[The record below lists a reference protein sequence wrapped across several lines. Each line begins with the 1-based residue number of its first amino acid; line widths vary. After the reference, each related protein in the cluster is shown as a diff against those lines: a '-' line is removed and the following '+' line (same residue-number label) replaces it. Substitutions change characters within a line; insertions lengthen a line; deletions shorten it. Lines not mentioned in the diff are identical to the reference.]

1 MRNRCTSLCPGAR
14 SAEKRRLANG
24 LAVGLGPLCAVVV
37 SLSSFAASSLD
48 DSIVVRGNRRVE
60 AAAVRGYFHPGPNGL
75 DAAAV
80 NDGLKALY
88 ASGLFA
94 DVKVTWSE
102 ARLVVTVAE
111 APLIDRVQFEGN
123 KQFKDKELNGE
134 IRSRVHTPLSKAG
147 VQDDVSRIAE
157 LYRGSGRYDATIT
170 PKTIVKGEG
179 RVDLVFEI
187 KEGAKTGIAKIVF
200 VGNHGF
206 SDQRLKGV
214 IKTSESG
221 WLAFLKTTDVYDA
234 DRLEADRDLLHA
246 FYLKHGYADAKVVAA
261 TGAYDAARKAF
272 DIAFTIEE
280 GDRFRFGA
288 IDFKSNVGA
297 LDVAALREA
306 LTMTSG
312 DIYDASAVDKSVD
325 ALAVAVSRQGFP
337 FATVH
342 PQAQRDRT
350 QKLLNLV
357 LVLDDGPH
365 KYIERIVVRGNTS
378 TQDQVIRREFDV
390 QEGDA
395 YNRSLVA
402 RAERRLKALN
412 LFKSVKTSTE
422 PGSSPDRVVLA
433 VEIQEQETGEFFVS
447 GGYSTSYG
455 VVAEATVA
463 ERNFMGLGQYVKVSG
478 TLGQYVRSGK
488 LSLAQ
493 PYFLDTRA
501 TLGLDVFGSQTLTN
515 SNQSYGSTSY
525 GSAIRIDAPVTD
537 TVSAEARYSIVNQ
550 ASSLDP
556 ALLTCVPGT
565 GCTSASAEVK
575 QAVLNGPAWLSMAG
589 ATFAYSTLDNP
600 KSPHEGV
607 RLEVK
612 QDIAGL
618 GGDVDFFRTTG
629 DMRIYHDFGDDVVGL
644 ARGQGGFVMPYGGQ
658 PLPFANGF
666 FGGPQY
672 VRGFAVNGFGPR
684 DLTPGTTADNLGG
697 SRYWATTAELQS
709 PIPWLPPD
717 FALKAAVFSDAGSV
731 WGYRGQTSFPAL
743 SQSLNVADTRRVRSS
758 IGAGLIWDSP
768 FGPLR
773 VDYAYPTS
781 KTNYDV
787 TQRLHFGF
795 GPF

>member
-1 MRNRCTSLCPGAR
+1 M
-14 SAEKRRLANG
+14 
-24 LAVGLGPLCAVVV
+24 GLGALGFPVLCAVISSPV
-37 SLSSFAASSLD
+37 SLAASPLD
-48 DSIVVRGNRRVE
+48 DTIVVRGNRRID
-60 AAAVRGYFHPGPNGL
+60 AAVVRGYFHAKSDGGL
-75 DAAAV
+75 DAAGV

-88 ASGLFA
+88 GSGLFA
-94 DVKVTWSE
+94 DVNVAWSGT
-102 ARLVVTVAE
+102 RLVVTVAE
-111 APLIDRVQFEGN
+111 APVIDRVQFEGN
-123 KQFKDKELNGE
+123 KQFKDKELTSE
-134 IRSRVHTPLSKAG
+134 VRSKARTPLTTAG
-147 VQDDVSRIAE
+147 VRDDVVRVAE
-157 LYRGSGRYDATIT
+157 LYRHLGRYDATIT

-187 KEGAKTGIAKIVF
+187 KEGPKTGIAKIVF
-200 VGNHGF
+200 VGNHAF

-234 DRLEADRDLLHA
+234 DRLETDRDLLHT
-246 FYLKHGYADAKVVAA
+246 FYLEHGYADAQVVAA
-261 TGAYDAARKAF
+261 TGAYDAARKGF
-272 DIAFTIEE
+272 DIAFTIDE
-280 GDRFRFGA
+280 GDRYRFGT
-288 IDFKSNVGA
+288 IDIKPNVGA
-297 LDVAALREA
+297 VDVAALRGA

-312 DIYDASAVDKSVD
+312 DVYDASTVDKSVD
-325 ALAVAVSRQGFP
+325 VLALAVSRHGFP
-337 FATVH
+337 FAAVH
-342 PQAQRDRT
+342 PQAQRDRN
-350 QKLLNLV
+350 QKLLDLV
-357 LVLDDGPH
+357 LAIDDGPH
-365 KYIERIVVRGNTS
+365 TYIERIVVRGNTS
-378 TQDQVIRREFDV
+378 TQDQVIRREFDIH
-390 QEGDA
+390 EGDA
-395 YNRSLVA
+395 YNRSLVL
-402 RAERRLKALN
+402 RAEHHLKALN

-422 PGSSPDRVVLA
+422 PGSSPDRIVLDVDIA
-433 VEIQEQETGEFFVS
+433 EQETGEFYVS

-455 VVAEATVA
+455 MVAEVTVA

-525 GSAIRIDAPVTD
+525 GSAVRIDAAVTD

-550 ASSLDP
+550 SSSLDP
-556 ALLTCVPGT
+556 ALLTCVAGT
-565 GCTSASAEVK
+565 GCTAASAEVK
-575 QAVLNGPAWLSMAG
+575 QAVLNGPAWVSMAG
-589 ATFAYSTLDNP
+589 TTYGYSTLDNA
-600 KSPHEGV
+600 KNPHEGV
-607 RLEVK
+607 RLEVR
-612 QDIAGL
+612 QDLAGL
-618 GGDVDFFRTTG
+618 GGDADFFRTTA
-629 DMRIYHDFGDDVVGL
+629 DLRLYHDFGEDVVGM
-644 ARGQGGFVMPYGGQ
+644 ARGQGGFITPYGGQ
-658 PLPFANGF
+658 SLPFANGF
-666 FGGPQY
+666 FGGPQF

-731 WGYRGQTSFPAL
+731 WGYRGQTSFPTL

-781 KTNYDV
+781 KTNYEV

-795 GPF
+795 GGF

>member
-1 MRNRCTSLCPGAR
+1 MSSRAGAR
-14 SAEKRRLANG
+14 SAAKRLLAIG
-24 LAVGLGPLCAVVV
+24 LAVGLGPLCAAIV

-60 AAAVRGYFHPGPNGL
+60 AAAVRGYFHHGPDGAL

-88 ASGLFA
+88 ASGLFT
-94 DVKVTWSE
+94 DVKVAWSGTH
-102 ARLVVTVAE
+102 LVVTVAE
-111 APLIDRVQFEGN
+111 APLIDRMQFEGN
-123 KQFKDKELNGE
+123 KQFKDKELAGE
-134 IRSRVHTPLSKAG
+134 IHAKAHTPLSKAG

-157 LYRGSGRYDATIT
+157 LYRHSGRYDATIT

-187 KEGAKTGIAKIVF
+187 KEGRKTGIAKIVF
-200 VGNHGF
+200 VGNHAF

-234 DRLEADRDLLHA
+234 DRLEADRDLLHN
-246 FYLKHGYADAKVVAA
+246 FYVKHGYADAQVVAA
-261 TGAYDAARKAF
+261 TGAYDAARKGF

-280 GDRFRFGA
+280 GDRFRFGT
-288 IDFKSNVGA
+288 IDIKSNVGA
-297 LDVAALREA
+297 LDIAALREA
-306 LTMTSG
+306 LTVTSG
-312 DIYDASAVDKSVD
+312 DVYDASAVDKSVD

-342 PQAQRDRT
+342 PQAQRDRN

-365 KYIERIVVRGNTS
+365 SYIERIVVRGNTS
-378 TQDQVIRREFDV
+378 TQDQVIRREFDIH
-390 QEGDA
+390 EGDA

-455 VVAEATVA
+455 VVAEVTVA

-478 TLGQYVRSGK
+478 MLGQYVRSGK

-525 GSAIRIDAPVTD
+525 GSAVRIDAPVTD

-550 ASSLDP
+550 SSSLDP

-575 QAVLNGPAWLSMAG
+575 QAVLNGPAWLSMVG
-589 ATFAYSTLDNP
+589 NTFGYSTLDNP
-600 KSPHEGV
+600 KNPHEGV
-607 RLEVK
+607 RLEAK
-612 QDIAGL
+612 QDLAGL

-629 DMRIYHDFGDDVVGL
+629 DLRIYHDFGDDVVGL
-644 ARGQGGFVMPYGGQ
+644 ARGQGGFIMPYGGQ
-658 PLPFANGF
+658 ALPFANGF

-731 WGYRGQTSFPAL
+731 WGYRGQTSFPTL

>member
-1 MRNRCTSLCPGAR
+1 MWVPRAPL
-14 SAEKRRLANG
+14 NG
-24 LAVGLGPLCAVVV
+24 FSPPLSWTPFWASGPSCAAVPAQAAW
-37 SLSSFAASSLD
+37 AASPSD
-48 DSIVVRGNRRVE
+48 DTIVVRGNHRIE
-60 AAAVRGYFHPGPNGL
+60 AAVVRGYFHAKPDGGL

-94 DVKVTWSE
+94 DANVAWSGTH
-102 ARLVVTVAE
+102 LVVTVTE
-111 APLIDRVQFEGN
+111 AAVIDRVQFEGN
-123 KQFKDKELNGE
+123 KQFKDKELTSE
-134 IRSRVHTPLSKAG
+134 IRSKAKTPLTRAG
-147 VQDDVSRIAE
+147 VQDDVERIAE
-157 LYRGSGRYDATIT
+157 LYRHSGRYDATIT
-170 PKTIVKGEG
+170 PKTIAKGEG

-187 KEGAKTGIAKIVF
+187 KEGPKTGIAKIVF
-200 VGNHGF
+200 IGNHAF

-234 DRLEADRDLLHA
+234 DRLESDRDLLHA
-246 FYLKHGYADAKVVAA
+246 FYLKHGYADAQVVAA
-261 TGAYDAARKAF
+261 TGAYDAARKGF
-272 DIAFTIEE
+272 EIAFTIDE
-280 GDRFRFGA
+280 GDRYRFGA
-288 IDFKSNVGA
+288 IDITSNIGA
-297 LDVAALREA
+297 VDVAALREA
-306 LTMTSG
+306 LTMSSG
-312 DIYDASAVDKSVD
+312 DVYDAGAVDKSVD
-325 ALAVAVSRQGFP
+325 VLALAVSRQGFP

-342 PQAQRDRT
+342 AKAQRDRK
-350 QKLLNLV
+350 QKVLDLV
-357 LVLDDGPH
+357 LALDDGPH
-365 KYIERIVVRGNTS
+365 TYIERIAVRGNTF
-378 TQDQVIRREFDV
+378 TQDQVIRREFDIH
-390 QEGDA
+390 EGDA
-395 YNRSLVA
+395 YNKSLVT

-422 PGSSPDRVVLA
+422 PGSSPDRVVLD
-433 VEIQEQETGEFFVS
+433 VDIEEEQTGEFYVS

-455 VVAEATVA
+455 MLAEVTVA

-478 TLGQYVRSGK
+478 SLGQYVRSGK

-493 PYFLDTRA
+493 PYFLDTRS
-501 TLGLDVFGSQTLTN
+501 TLGLDLFGSQTLTN
-515 SNQSYGSTSY
+515 PNQSYASTSY

-550 ASSLDP
+550 SSSLDP
-556 ALLTCVPGT
+556 ALLTCVAGT

-575 QAVLNGPAWLSMAG
+575 QAVLNGPSWVSMAG
-589 ATFAYSTLDNP
+589 TSFGYSTLDNA
-600 KSPHEGV
+600 KNPHEGV

-612 QDIAGL
+612 QDLAGL
-618 GGDVDFFRTTG
+618 GGDADFYRTTA
-629 DMRIYHDFGDDVVGL
+629 DLRLYHDFGDDVVGM
-644 ARGQGGFVMPYGGQ
+644 ARGQGGFIAPYGGQ

-666 FGGPQY
+666 FGGPQF

-697 SRYWATTAELQS
+697 SRYWASTAEMQS
-709 PIPWLPPD
+709 PIPGLPPD
-717 FALKAAVFSDAGSV
+717 FALKAAVFADAGSV
-731 WGYRGQTSFPAL
+731 WGYRGQTSFPTL
-743 SQSLNVADTRRVRSS
+743 SQSLNVNSTARVRSS
-758 IGAGLIWDSP
+758 LGAGLIWDSP

>member
-1 MRNRCTSLCPGAR
+1 VGPRRA
-14 SAEKRRLANG
+14 AKRLLAKGLTVCFALG
-24 LAVGLGPLCAVVV
+24 LAALSVLV
-37 SLSSFAASSLD
+37 SPPASFAASPSD
-48 DSIVVRGNRRVE
+48 DTIVVRGNRRSE
-60 AAAVRGYFHPGPNGL
+60 AAVVRGYFHAKPDGAL

-94 DVKVTWSE
+94 DVKVAWSGTH
-102 ARLVVTVAE
+102 LVVTVAE
-111 APLIDRVQFEGN
+111 APLIDRVQFEGS
-123 KQFKDKELNGE
+123 KQFKDKDLASE
-134 IRSRVHTPLSKAG
+134 IRSKARTPLTTAG
-147 VQDDVSRIAE
+147 VQDDVSRITE
-157 LYRGSGRYDATIT
+157 LYRHSGRYDATIT
-170 PKTIVKGEG
+170 PKTIAKGEG

-187 KEGAKTGIAKIVF
+187 KEGPKTGVTKIVF
-200 VGNHGF
+200 FGNRAF

-221 WLAFLKTTDVYDA
+221 LLAFLKTSDVYDA
-234 DRLEADRDLLHA
+234 DRLETDRDLLHA
-246 FYLKHGYADAKVVAA
+246 FYLKHGYADAQVVAA
-261 TGAYDAARKAF
+261 TGSYDAARKGF
-272 DIAFTIEE
+272 VIAFTIEE
-280 GDRFRFGA
+280 GDRYRFGT
-288 IDFKSNVGA
+288 IDIKSNVGA
-297 LDVAALREA
+297 VDVAALREA
-306 LTMTSG
+306 LTMSSG
-312 DIYDASAVDKSVD
+312 DVYDASAVDKSVD
-325 ALAVAVSRQGFP
+325 ALALAVSRQGFP

-342 PQAQRDRT
+342 PQAQRDRGE
-350 QKLLNLV
+350 KLLNLV
-357 LVLDDGPH
+357 LALDDGPH
-365 KYIERIVVRGNTS
+365 SYIERIVVRGNTF
-378 TQDQVIRREFDV
+378 TQDQVVRREFDIH
-390 QEGDA
+390 EGDA

-422 PGSSPDRVVLA
+422 PGSSPDRVVLDID
-433 VEIQEQETGEFFVS
+433 IQEQQTGEFFVS

-455 VVAEATVA
+455 MVAEVTVA
-463 ERNFMGLGQYVKVSG
+463 ERNFLGLGQYVKVSG

-488 LSLAQ
+488 LSFAQ

-515 SNQSYGSTSY
+515 SNQSYGTTNY

-575 QAVLNGPAWLSMAG
+575 QAVLNGPAWVSMAG
-589 ATFAYSTLDNP
+589 TTYGYSTLDNP
-600 KSPHEGV
+600 KNPHEGV
-607 RLEVK
+607 RLEVR
-612 QDIAGL
+612 QDLAGL
-618 GGDVDFFRTTG
+618 GGNADFFRTTG
-629 DMRIYHDFGDDVVGL
+629 DLRLYHDFGDDVVGL
-644 ARGQGGFVMPYGGQ
+644 ARGQGGFVAPYGGQ

-684 DLTPGTTADNLGG
+684 DLTPGTTADNIGG

-731 WGYRGQTSFPAL
+731 WGYRGQTSFPTL